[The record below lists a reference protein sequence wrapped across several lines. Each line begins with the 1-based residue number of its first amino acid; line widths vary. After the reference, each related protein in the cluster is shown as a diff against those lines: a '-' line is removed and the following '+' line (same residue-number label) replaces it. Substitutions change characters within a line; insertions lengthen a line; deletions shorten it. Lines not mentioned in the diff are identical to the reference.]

1 MTSSVNTV
9 ETDVLVIGGG
19 GAGTRAAIEASR
31 AGAKTVLAVK
41 GRFNSVG
48 VHGAG
53 ATGVGLSEAGAFFYF
68 DPKTGY
74 PLIDPDEWGPIT
86 LEEILELDYQV
97 IVQVGLGM
105 ADPKLARVMVQ
116 DAVSQRQQ
124 IEEWGV
130 EIHGDRLRHHGL
142 PLMAAL
148 GRQIQL
154 TDVDVREEAAI
165 TDLLVHDGSCVG
177 AVGLDFQGNTIVF
190 KAGAVVLCSGGDA
203 GLYRHNFH
211 PPDVTG
217 DGHAMAYNAG
227 ATLMNMEFGQF
238 FLSTLPA
245 VTHPSAVW
253 LFQPGVRL
261 KNGLGQEFLPNYL
274 PDGITSD
281 EVFAARTYQPMFTMA
296 NVSGYADIAMMKEVL
311 AGRAGPYGGALLDLT
326 DPSIVTRSMY
336 AEGWLA
342 KRGIEAAERP
352 LEIVPARHCSHGGPR
367 IDEFGRTDIA
377 GLYAG
382 GGEAAS
388 GPQGADRMGGHML
401 GSGQVFGTRAGR
413 DAARYANENGAD
425 DIPADVVEHGL
436 ERIRSLGTLRGSV
449 RPREVKREL
458 RRRAWEDMNVIR
470 SEEACNRVLE
480 TIARIHDEFTSR
492 LTIQEPFDR
501 VEAMEVLNMLTVA
514 EMTAKTIAMR
524 TESRGGHYREDYPEQ
539 DDAQWLK
546 SISIRKEGDEMT
558 LGTIALDPEW
568 RDRTD
573 ELKGVSFAGGRQE

>member
-1 MTSSVNTV
+1 MAASLNTV
-9 ETDVLVIGGG
+9 ETDVLVVGGG
-19 GAGTRAAIEASR
+19 GAGTRAALESAR

-74 PLIDPDEWGPIT
+74 PLIDPDEWGPIS

-97 IVQVGLGM
+97 IIQVGQGM

-116 DAVSQRQQ
+116 EAVPQRQQ

-130 EIHGDRLRHHGL
+130 QIHGDRLRHHGL

-148 GRQIQL
+148 GRQIQQ
-154 TDVDVREEAAI
+154 TDVDVREEVAI
-165 TDLLVHDGSCVG
+165 TDLLTHDGKCVG
-177 AVGLDFQGNTIVF
+177 AVGVDFQGNAIVF
-190 KAGAVVLCSGGDA
+190 KAGAVVLCTGGDA

-211 PPDVTG
+211 PPDVNG
-217 DGHAMAYNAG
+217 DGHAMAYQAG

-238 FLSTLPA
+238 FISTLPA

-253 LFQPGVRL
+253 LFQPGARL
-261 KNGLGQEFLPNYL
+261 KNGQGDEFLPGYL
-274 PDGITSD
+274 PSGITS
-281 EVFAARTYQPMFTMA
+281 EQVFAARTYQPMFTTA
-296 NVSGYADIAMMKEVL
+296 NVSKYADIAMMKETL
-311 AGRAGPYGGALLDLT
+311 AGRAGPNGGVLLDLT
-326 DPSIVTRSMY
+326 DPSVVTRSIY

-342 KRGIEAAERP
+342 KRGIDAAERP

-367 IDEFGRTDIA
+367 IDEHGRTDVP

-382 GGEAAS
+382 GGESAS

-413 DAARYANENGAD
+413 DAARFATENARD
-425 DIPADVVEHGL
+425 DLPADVVEQGL
-436 ERIRSLGTLRGSV
+436 ERIRSLEALRGQV
-449 RPREVKREL
+449 RPRDVKREL
-458 RRRAWEDMNVIR
+458 RRQVSEDLNVIR
-470 SEEACNRVLE
+470 SEAACDRVLQ
-480 TIARIHDEFTSR
+480 TVARIRDETFPR
-492 LTIQEPFDR
+492 LAIQEPMDR
-501 VEAMEVLNMLTVA
+501 MEAMELLNMLTVT
-514 EMTAKTIAMR
+514 EMVSKTVAMR

-546 SISIRKEGDEMT
+546 SITIRKERDGME
-558 LGTIALDPEW
+558 LGTLALDPEW
-568 RDRTD
+568 KDRTD
-573 ELKGVSFAGGRQE
+573 LLKGVSFAGGRQE